1 MKKSFVS
8 KYIKNK
14 YFFIFI
20 IILIIATS
28 FLFFS
33 REKTQNFDFAVAK
46 IGNIEERVSVTGK
59 VSSMEKSDLSFE
71 KSGKVISVKV
81 EVGDRVKKG
90 DVLAVLDSTSDR
102 ANLNSSLA
110 KLADMTRS
118 LNAPELASE
127 QSKLN
132 VSKTALEN
140 SKVDSL
146 NAARTALTLT
156 QTALFNYADT
166 LFDNPQS
173 ANPTINIR
181 TQSFSLEN
189 EINSKRLY
197 VTDIINDWK
206 GEMVKA
212 TSTDKAQY
220 LINTVYAY
228 QIKIISF
235 AEQLNIIVNDLNTGN
250 SGLTRSSIDSKI
262 STMNTALST
271 LNQATDSIIAAKTA
285 LNNAISNYDQT
296 YSNFLLKNSGSS
308 QESILAQ
315 KSVVDSY
322 KVELE
327 KNTLR
332 SAIDGIVIKSEP
344 EIGEFVSP
352 GSIQFS
358 IINDS
363 QYKIEAYVPEADI
376 AKIKEGDYA
385 STTLDAYGQN
395 IDFPTVVTF
404 IDPAETIIEG
414 VPTYKITLQ
423 FVYTDSRVKSGMTA
437 NLDILTASR
446 NGVLMVPTRAIIVN
460 DDGRSIRLVDGTGK
474 NYKEIPITT
483 GLKGSDGM
491 TQVLSGLNDGDK
503 VVTYIK

>member
-14 YFFIFI
+14 YFIIF
-20 IILIIATS
+20 LIVLLAVI
-28 FLFFS
+28 FFVFFT
-33 REKTQNFDFAVAK
+33 REKTQDFDFAVAK

-59 VSSMEKSDLSFE
+59 VFSVERSELSFE
-71 KSGKVISVKV
+71 KSGKVTSVKFD
-81 EVGDRVKKG
+81 VGDRVKKG
-90 DVLAVLDSTSDR
+90 DVLATLDSTSDR
-102 ANLNSSLA
+102 ANLNSALA

-127 QSKLN
+127 QAKLN
-132 VSKTALEN
+132 VSKTSLEN
-140 SKVDSL
+140 SKIDSL
-146 NAARTALTLT
+146 NAARTALALT
-156 QTALFNYADT
+156 QTALFNYADV

-181 TQSFSLEN
+181 TQSFALEN
-189 EINSKRLY
+189 EINSKRLF

-206 GEMVKA
+206 DDLAKA
-212 TSTDKAQY
+212 TSTDRAQY

-235 AEQLNIIVNDLNTGN
+235 AEQLNRIVNDLNTGN
-250 SGLTRSSIDSKI
+250 SGLPRSSIDSKI
-262 STMNTALST
+262 STMNTALTT
-271 LNQATDSIIAAKTA
+271 LNQSTESIIAAKTA

-315 KSVVDSY
+315 KSVVDAY

-332 SAIDGIVIKSEP
+332 SPIDGIVTRAEP

-352 GSIQFS
+352 GSIQFA

-395 IDFPTVVTF
+395 IDFATVVTF
-404 IDPAETIIEG
+404 IDPAETVIEG

-423 FVYTDSRVKSGMTA
+423 FVYTDSRIKSGMTA

-446 NGVLMVPTRAIIVN
+446 NGVLMVPTRAIVVEE
-460 DDGRSIRLVDGTGK
+460 DSRSIRLVDDTGK
-474 NYKEIPITT
+474 NYKEVPVVT

-491 TQVLSGLNDGDK
+491 TQVLSGLNEGDR